1 MGDSGGPIFFKHGGK
16 TYLVGISNKVVNSMI
31 SIMGG
36 DGKRHKLYVY
46 YGSVALLSL
55 FDKVLALSIVFTKVS

>member
-16 TYLVGISNKVVNSMI
+16 TYLVGIHSKSGNSQI
-31 SIMGG
+31 SIR
-36 DGKRHKLYVY
+36 DGTGQKNTMYVH

-55 FDKVLALSIVFTKVS
+55 FDKVLAPSVQI

>member
-16 TYLVGISNKVVNSMI
+16 TYLVGIHSKGMNSEI
-31 SIMGG
+31 SIIDGT
-36 DGKRHKLYVY
+36 GKRHTMYVH

-55 FDKVLALSIVFTKVS
+55 FDKVC